1 MKKILSCLL
10 IIMMFTLCACGN
22 NANDNNEINISNGGN
37 NDVDILSVAGTKTL
51 AFFQKFISGGAYTM
65 EMKTEFEGMTGTVLN
80 MYDGEDIYTE
90 SEYGGVKSC
99 MIMKDGYQYVI
110 DHVSKTCIKM
120 QMLNATTGEIFSDEA
135 ENYEVAVNTGK
146 TDYNGKTYDYEEF
159 MVEGESVQYL
169 FEGDDLKVIKATV
182 DGTASFIEV
191 VSFKKGVDKSLFE
204 VPVGYSVMEM

>member
-1 MKKILSCLL
+1 
-10 IIMMFTLCACGN
+10 
-22 NANDNNEINISNGGN
+22 
-37 NDVDILSVAGTKTL
+37 
-51 AFFQKFISGGAYTM
+51 
-65 EMKTEFEGMTGTVLN
+65 
-80 MYDGEDIYTE
+80 
-90 SEYGGVKSC
+90 
-99 MIMKDGYQYVI
+99 
-110 DHVSKTCIKM
+110 M